1 MPDDAR
7 GEGPEHKHD
16 AAAAIGTA
24 LIFGFL
30 AYALFSVADASIK
43 GIGSRLSVFEVS
55 FLIALIGLF
64 LLPFVKEKGDA
75 WPRIFHMRRPV
86 LVLFRSVA
94 GTLAGIF
101 AIVAFTAI
109 PLAEAYALI
118 FLAPIL
124 ALVLSI
130 LFLREQVGWRRWSSV
145 GVGLIG
151 VLVVMRPGFR
161 GIEVG
166 HIAAFLSA
174 LCIGTS
180 VVCLRVLGNTERR
193 VAIFSVLNLVNL
205 VAVLPL
211 MLWHGILMPDLK
223 EWALLLLCGVT
234 AGAGQLLLMAAT
246 RRAPANRVAP
256 AQYSQLVWA
265 IIFGAV
271 LFAEYPDLFTATGML
286 LIAASGLFL
295 IQRRPRQAVAVPG
308 PLP

>member
-1 MPDDAR
+1 MSDDVR
-7 GEGPEHKHD
+7 GKGPEHKH
-16 AAAAIGTA
+16 AAAAAVGRA
-24 LIFGFL
+24 LAFGFL
-30 AYALFSVADASIK
+30 AYALFSVADVSIK
-43 GIGSRLSVFEVS
+43 GIGSRLSVYEVS
-55 FLIALIGLF
+55 FLIALIGL
-64 LLPFVKEKGDA
+64 LLIPFVKEEGDT
-75 WPRIFHMRRPV
+75 WRGIVRMRRPA
-86 LVLFRSVA
+86 LVLFRSLS

-101 AIVAFTAI
+101 AIIAFTTV

-130 LFLREQVGWRRWSSV
+130 VFLREQVGWRRWSSV
-145 GVGLIG
+145 GVGLLG

-180 VVCLRVLGNTERR
+180 VVCLRLLGNTERR
-193 VAIFSVLNLVNL
+193 VTIFSVLNLVNL

-211 MLWHGILMPDLK
+211 LLWHGVALPDLR
-223 EWALLLLCGVT
+223 EWALLLLCGLT
-234 AGAGQLLLMAAT
+234 AGVGQLLLMAAT
-246 RRAPANRVAP
+246 RRAPANRIAP

-271 LFAEYPDLFTATGML
+271 LFAEFPDGWTAAGMV